1 MEGTAE
7 TTNYMIAGYV
17 FVFVVLGGYLTT
29 FIIRWRNLLRDKEML
44 DDLSS
49 TEKK

>member
-7 TTNYMIAGYV
+7 TTNYMIAGYA
-17 FVFVVLGGYLTT
+17 FVLVMLGGYVTS
-29 FIIRWRNLLRDKEML
+29 FIVRWRNLLRDKEML